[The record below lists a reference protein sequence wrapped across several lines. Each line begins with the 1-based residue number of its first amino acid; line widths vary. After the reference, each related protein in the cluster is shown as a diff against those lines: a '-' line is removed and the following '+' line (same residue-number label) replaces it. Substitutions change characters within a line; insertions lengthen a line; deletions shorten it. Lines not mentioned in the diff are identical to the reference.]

1 MKILLV
7 PLLII
12 GMFVSF
18 TAALIAMLFFSEK
31 VQTREELMG
40 LVQGGADS
48 TRSLDEF
55 TSSKED
61 RLEELIRLSEE
72 YKTRYQEQSL
82 LAETVMESLATERT
96 KLVILEDSLLAEKN
110 RLGQFS
116 DSARKQQREENIK
129 SLAKFYAQ
137 VKPKLAAEIL
147 QQESELSDTTVAIL
161 MKNLAPTNMGK
172 IMGSM
177 NPEYAARITKIMQE
191 LSP

>member
-7 PLLII
+7 PLLIF

-31 VQTREELMG
+31 VQTRQELVD
-40 LVQGGADS
+40 LVLGGADS
-48 TRSLDEF
+48 TRSFEQF
-55 TSSKED
+55 ESRED
-61 RLEELIRLSEE
+61 RLGELIKLSEE
-72 YKTRYQEQSL
+72 YKTRYEENSM

-96 KLVILEDSLLAEKN
+96 KLTVLEDSLLAEKG

-129 SLAKFYAQ
+129 SLAKFYAKI
-137 VKPKLAAEIL
+137 KPSAAAEIL
-147 QQESELSDTTVAIL
+147 QQESELSDTTVAMI
-161 MKNLAPTNMGK
+161 MKNLAPANMGK
-172 IMGSM
+172 IMASM

>member
-7 PLLII
+7 PLLIF

-31 VQTREELMG
+31 VQTRQELVD
-40 LVQGGADS
+40 LVLGGADS
-48 TRSLDEF
+48 TRSFEQF
-55 TSSKED
+55 ESRED
-61 RLEELIRLSEE
+61 RLGELIKLSEE
-72 YKTRYQEQSL
+72 YKTRYEENSM

-96 KLVILEDSLLAEKN
+96 KLTVLEDSLLAEKS

-129 SLAKFYAQ
+129 SLAKFYAKI
-137 VKPKLAAEIL
+137 KPSAAAEIL
-147 QQESELSDTTVAIL
+147 QQESELSDTTVAMI
-161 MKNLAPTNMGK
+161 MKNLAPANMGK
-172 IMGSM
+172 IMASM

>member
-7 PLLII
+7 PLLIL

-18 TAALIAMLFFSEK
+18 TAALVAMLFFSEK
-31 VQTREELMG
+31 VQTRQELVD
-40 LVQGGADS
+40 LVLGGADS
-48 TRSLDEF
+48 TRSFEQF
-55 TSSKED
+55 ESRED
-61 RLEELIRLSEE
+61 RLGELIKLSEE
-72 YKTRYQEQSL
+72 YKTRYEENSM

-96 KLVILEDSLLAEKN
+96 KLTVLEDSLLAEKS

-129 SLAKFYAQ
+129 SLAKFYAKI
-137 VKPKLAAEIL
+137 KPSAAAEIL
-147 QQESELSDTTVAIL
+147 QQESELSDTTVAMI
-161 MKNLAPTNMGK
+161 MKNLAPANMGK
-172 IMGSM
+172 IMASM